1 MQISHDK
8 LNEIVPGGG
17 RWAGAISAA
26 AERFD
31 ISTPARMA
39 AFIAQI
45 AHESARFTRLVENL
59 NYSAE
64 GLARTWPGRYRDE
77 HRGGPNDL
85 AMRLHRRPE
94 MIANNA
100 YANRMGNGDE
110 ASGDGWRFRGR
121 GLIQLTGREN
131 YEKCGAA
138 LGLPLTI
145 RPQLLEEKDAAAL
158 AAAWFWKVNGC
169 NELADVAAFT
179 SITRKINGGTHGI
192 DDRVKLWNRAQIMLG
207 VG

>member
-1 MQISHDK
+1 MKISHDK
-8 LNEIVPGGG
+8 LNEIVPGAG
-17 RWAGAISAA
+17 RWAGAVSAS

-39 AFIAQI
+39 AFVAQI
-45 AHESARFTRLVENL
+45 AHESARFTRMVENL

-64 GLARTWPGRYRDE
+64 GLSRTWPGRYRDE
-77 HRGGPNDL
+77 NHGGPNDL

-94 MIANNA
+94 LIANNC

-131 YEKCGAA
+131 YERCGVA
-138 LGLPLTI
+138 LGLPLTV
-145 RPQLLEEKDAAAL
+145 RPQLLEERDAAAM

-169 NELADVAAFT
+169 NELSDAADFT
-179 SITRKINGGTHGI
+179 SITRKINGGTNGI
-192 DDRVKLWNRAQIMLG
+192 DDRVKLWSRAQMMLG
-207 VG
+207 AE